1 MKSGLILLLAVC
13 GSLIQAVLAQDV
25 SMVEVTLTL
34 KNNKTTYRMGE
45 PVILDLSFRAT
56 TDRIQVSLG
65 QNSPNDELVINPRQ
79 GVTSWLADS
88 PLGDGAMMDDIV
100 TFLSPR
106 EPALHILRPLNAV
119 YRFDKPG
126 HYSVYVK
133 THRMAAVR
141 EDGQGLSRA
150 KILPGSVTTN
160 QVEFDIEEMSEA
172 DEQVIVDNLLAEM
185 RTSIENLAPVFTAV
199 VTDQSKGLTP
209 DQRRRARESSE
220 RMFDL
225 KNALDW
231 LAGDPSTRAKVFLY
245 LHPSTFGPFSSV
257 NLWTARNRK
266 LAIALLEDAM
276 KEPSLEPVS
285 DIAHLTAQLKASLVT
300 HAVGPTAEV
309 PQQIQVEHLREMA
322 KTLPER
328 TSQNLVS
335 TAVTLFTQLAAAQQ
349 MNTTEFATAREVL
362 LTHLDELSPE
372 LIRELLGSPGES
384 LNDSAFIP
392 ALEGFLRDHQPPLF
406 GRTRDA
412 AFERLLTLAPAE
424 DLRPIVVDAACDE
437 KSHMTFGTL
446 TKLPDEV
453 LPDADECLLKEIQRL
468 GQMGRVGLSGQT
480 FAPIQLEQ
488 DNAGR
493 TLCNEGNLQTNVI
506 RLQAVRR

>member
-1 MKSGLILLLAVC
+1 
-13 GSLIQAVLAQDV
+13 
-25 SMVEVTLTL
+25 
-34 KNNKTTYRMGE
+34 
-45 PVILDLSFRAT
+45 
-56 TDRIQVSLG
+56 
-65 QNSPNDELVINPRQ
+65 
-79 GVTSWLADS
+79 
-88 PLGDGAMMDDIV
+88 
-100 TFLSPR
+100 
-106 EPALHILRPLNAV
+106 
-119 YRFDKPG
+119 
-126 HYSVYVK
+126 
-133 THRMAAVR
+133 
-141 EDGQGLSRA
+141 
-150 KILPGSVTTN
+150 
-160 QVEFDIEEMSEA
+160 
-172 DEQVIVDNLLAEM
+172 
-185 RTSIENLAPVFTAV
+185 
-199 VTDQSKGLTP
+199 
-209 DQRRRARESSE
+209 
-220 RMFDL
+220 
-225 KNALDW
+225 
-231 LAGDPSTRAKVFLY
+231 
-245 LHPSTFGPFSSV
+245 
-257 NLWTARNRK
+257 
-266 LAIALLEDAM
+266 
-276 KEPSLEPVS
+276 
-285 DIAHLTAQLKASLVT
+285 
-300 HAVGPTAEV
+300 
-309 PQQIQVEHLREMA
+309 
-322 KTLPER
+322 
-328 TSQNLVS
+328 
-335 TAVTLFTQLAAAQQ
+335 
-349 MNTTEFATAREVL
+349 L